1 MMAKATAMAAGAAPP
16 TTAEF
21 SAEKITVTAHVNALY
36 NLK

>member
-1 MMAKATAMAAGAAPP
+1 MMAKASAMAMDAAPP
-16 TTAEF
+16 PTAEF